1 MRGWKI
7 SASQGEGEGEMI
19 RQRYREEF
27 EQLGAFDL
35 TKRLNAGLYDEDK
48 RKAARIWLDEQEHG
62 EDRAHKSEQLK
73 LQRRADLK
81 STIALIV
88 AGLAL
93 VVSAYAARRL
103 H

>member
-1 MRGWKI
+1 
-7 SASQGEGEGEMI
+7 MI

-48 RKAARIWLDEQEHG
+48 RKATRIWLDEQEHG
-62 EDRAHKSEQLK
+62 EDRAYKAEQLK

-81 STIALIV
+81 STIALMV

-93 VVSAYAARRL
+93 IVSAVAALGRP

>member
-1 MRGWKI
+1 MKVL
-7 SASQGEGEGEMI
+7 AHI
-19 RQRYREEF
+19 RTRYREEF
-27 EQLGAFDL
+27 ERIGTVDL
-35 TKRLNAGLYDEDK
+35 AKGLKEGLYDEDK
-48 RKAARIWLDEQEHG
+48 RKAARLWLDEQEHG

-93 VVSAYAARRL
+93 IVSAYAASVKG
-103 H
+103 